1 MPKITLSKTSEKS
14 KTTKAAKAAK
24 SSKSSK
30 TSKTAASVKSI
41 IKRLFPALGVLLALF
56 VQIALPNDTQ
66 HPAAK
71 QNYYEHFLFILF
83 GAALL
88 FFVLSIFIKKL
99 REPLNQKGPFL
110 LGASGI
116 LIAINLATA
125 KFALLPV
132 IFFPSYDNIL
142 AVFAEQTALLLK
154 CVWYSFRLLI
164 LGVFWGVITGFIT
177 GIFLGFSKKVY
188 YWINPYIKLIGPIPA
203 TAWIPLVLT
212 TFSTPFG
219 ASVFIIALAVWFPVQ
234 LMTSSGIQNTSRVYF
249 EVGRTLGAGTFFQ
262 IFKIA
267 VPAALPNI
275 FQGIFNGICA
285 AFIALMTAEMFGAKY
300 GIGWYISYQK
310 AMMMYSG
317 VYAGLILIAVFCTLI
332 ITSLFKVRKRMLG
345 WQKGLIKW

>member
-1 MPKITLSKTSEKS
+1 MNSSAKLKYTIKS
-14 KTTKAAKAAK
+14 LLYR
-24 SSKSSK
+24 
-30 TSKTAASVKSI
+30 V
-41 IKRLFPALGVLLALF
+41 FPILGVITALAVHNL
-56 VQIALPNDTQ
+56 IPNSSL

-71 QNYYEHFLFILF
+71 TSYYNRLLLILLGLAGIFFILS
-83 GAALL
+83 
-88 FFVLSIFIKKL
+88 FFVKKIRTGL
-99 REPLNQKGPFL
+99 EVKGPFL
-110 LGASGI
+110 LGTAGLVI
-116 LIAINLATA
+116 VINLITA

-142 AVFAEQTALLLK
+142 AVFVDQTGLLGK
-154 CVWYSFRLLI
+154 CIWYSFRLLL
-164 LGVFWGVITGFIT
+164 LGVFWGVTVGFIT
-177 GIFLGFSKKVY
+177 GVFLGFSRHVY

-212 TFSTPFG
+212 TFPTPFG

-234 LMTSSGIQNTSRVYF
+234 LMTSSGIQNTSKVYF

-262 IFKIA
+262 VFRIA

-275 FQGIFNGICA
+275 FQGTFNGICA

-310 AMMMYSG
+310 AMMMYPG
-317 VYAGLILIAVFCTLI
+317 VYAGLILIALFCTVI
-332 ITSLFKVRKRMLG
+332 ITVLFKVRGKLLS

>member
-1 MPKITLSKTSEKS
+1 MNSSAKLKYTIKSLLYRVFPIIGVITAL
-14 KTTKAAKAAK
+14 AVHNLIPN
-24 SSKSSK
+24 SS
-30 TSKTAASVKSI
+30 
-41 IKRLFPALGVLLALF
+41 L
-56 VQIALPNDTQ
+56 

-71 QNYYEHFLFILF
+71 TSYYNRLLLILLGLAGIFFILS
-83 GAALL
+83 
-88 FFVLSIFIKKL
+88 FFVKKIRTGL
-99 REPLNQKGPFL
+99 EFKGPFL
-110 LGASGI
+110 LGTAGLVI
-116 LIAINLATA
+116 VINLITA

-142 AVFAEQTALLLK
+142 AVFVEQTALLGK
-154 CVWYSFRLLI
+154 CIWYSFRLLL
-164 LGVFWGVITGFIT
+164 LGVFWGVLVGFIT
-177 GIFLGFSKKVY
+177 GVFLGFSKKVY

-212 TFSTPFG
+212 TFPTPFG

-234 LMTSSGIQNTSRVYF
+234 LMTSSGIQNTSKVYF

-262 IFKIA
+262 VFRIA

-275 FQGIFNGICA
+275 FQGTFNGICA

-310 AMMMYSG
+310 AMMMYPG
-317 VYAGLILIAVFCTLI
+317 VYAGLILIALFCTVI
-332 ITSLFKVRKRMLG
+332 ITALFKVRQKLLS